1 MKIQENMEYLKT
13 ENNLDYYLLSEVGFS
28 NKKYATQNK
37 LYEFFGRSNSS
48 TYYEIF
54 TKKLYD
60 NNLIEQIW
68 VFDKDK
74 VVGLGLAVHFEN
86 FKKIMHQDKNLGEIL
101 GQIHLYVK
109 PEYRRQGIAKECTQ
123 LMESGFL
130 KYDKGFIILQDD
142 ALKFKDVIKNFTPIS
157 SNFKDDINEV
167 IKAISQQKI
176 NLLRQKSE
184 DILLPIVPKRL

>member
-1 MKIQENMEYLKT
+1 MNIQENMEYLKT

-28 NKKYATQNK
+28 NKRYATQNK

-74 VVGLGLAVHFEN
+74 AVGLGLAVHFEN
-86 FKKIMHQDKNLGEIL
+86 FKKITHQDKELGEIL

-123 LMESGFL
+123 LMEKGFL

-142 ALKFKDVIKNFTPIS
+142 ALKFKGEIKNFIPIS
-157 SNFKDDINEV
+157 STYKDNMDDVLKE
-167 IKAISQQKI
+167 ISQQNI
-176 NLLRQKSE
+176 NNLRQKSE
-184 DILLPIVPKRL
+184 AHSSHLSI